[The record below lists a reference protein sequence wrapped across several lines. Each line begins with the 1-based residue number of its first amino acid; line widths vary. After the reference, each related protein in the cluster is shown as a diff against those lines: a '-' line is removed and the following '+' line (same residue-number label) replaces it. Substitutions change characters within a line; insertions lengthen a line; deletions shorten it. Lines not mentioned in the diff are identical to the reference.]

1 MEFLSNII
9 NEVNKAK
16 KEHETENENATS
28 NCDLVFKLPIE
39 YTTKKRPVE
48 KNIIT
53 DLELLETDDHKSLY
67 EDVLNPKTTFGHET
81 MKLWPKY
88 FTYDKKFIKDNQKL
102 IKNFKGLECEY
113 TCNCDDILTIC
124 DDINNEEEF
133 LDKYQYIE
141 FPWFKKYNNNESI
154 LLALSLY
161 NMSSPIIAII
171 TPIILMIMPF
181 FIIKICFF

>member
-53 DLELLETDDHKSLY
+53 DLELLETTETCNKSMY
-67 EDVLNPKTTFGHET
+67 DVL
-81 MKLWPKY
+81 
-88 FTYDKKFIKDNQKL
+88 
-102 IKNFKGLECEY
+102 
-113 TCNCDDILTIC
+113 
-124 DDINNEEEF
+124 
-133 LDKYQYIE
+133 
-141 FPWFKKYNNNESI
+141 
-154 LLALSLY
+154 
-161 NMSSPIIAII
+161 
-171 TPIILMIMPF
+171 PF
-181 FIIKICFF
+181 HLKVNI